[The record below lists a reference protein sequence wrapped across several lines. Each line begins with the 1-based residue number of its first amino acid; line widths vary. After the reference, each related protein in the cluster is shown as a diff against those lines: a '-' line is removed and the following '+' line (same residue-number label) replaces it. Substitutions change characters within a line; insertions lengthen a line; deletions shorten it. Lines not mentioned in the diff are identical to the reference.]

1 MESEKMSK
9 HKLQELLNFMSDEE
23 VENVYKYAQF
33 ITRDN
38 EKFQIYN
45 LIQKL
50 DERQLRLVLEKLKE
64 LGIK

>member
-1 MESEKMSK
+1 MSR